1 MDTRAAEKTLM
12 DLENRFWRTMQDRD
26 VKTAAQMTDYPCI
39 VAGPQGV
46 ASIDEKAFASM
57 MGGGAWTLKDFS
69 LGEPQVR
76 MISDDVA
83 IVAYKVKESLSV
95 EGEPVTLEAADAS
108 VWVRRD
114 GRWLCAMHTE
124 SLSGDPYGRD
134 RQKTH

>member
-1 MDTRAAEKTLM
+1 MK
-12 DLENRFWRTMQDRD
+12 DRD

-46 ASIDEKAFASM
+46 ASIDEKTFASM

-124 SLSGDPYGRD
+124 SPSGDPYGRD